1 MLYSLIIICCARKAG
16 HHSIIIFYGP
26 SCSFVAKGQSSG
38 LVQIAGVKVTPE
50 NAVKLCTFACRG

>member
-16 HHSIIIFYGP
+16 HHSIVIIYGP
-26 SCSFVAKGQSSG
+26 SCFFTANGQSSG